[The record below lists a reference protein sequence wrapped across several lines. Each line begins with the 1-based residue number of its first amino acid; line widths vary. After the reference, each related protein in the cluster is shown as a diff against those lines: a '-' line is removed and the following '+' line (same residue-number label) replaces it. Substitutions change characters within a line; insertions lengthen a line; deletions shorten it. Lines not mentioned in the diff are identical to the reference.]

1 MNSSRFMTFRD
12 RIFVAGHKGLVGGA
26 ILENL
31 RSRGYTTLITRGRED
46 LNLLIEE
53 DVDAFYAKEKPDV
66 VFVAAAKVGGIFANN
81 AYPADFIIENLKV
94 QNNLIWGAFRSGVR
108 RLVFLGSSC
117 IYPKLAPQPMDENC
131 LLTGELE
138 LTNRPYAIAKIAGLE
153 LVNSLRTQF
162 QADYFS
168 CMPTNLYGPRDNF
181 HPENSHVLP
190 ALVRRFV
197 DAAKSQES
205 KVVVWGTGC
214 PRREFLYAPDCA
226 DAIVHLA
233 ECLAPDYFES
243 SGYPFSRISHVNIG
257 SGQDVTIEEL
267 ARLVARHAGFK
278 GTIEFDASKPD
289 GTPRKLLDVSL
300 LNSFGWRPKV
310 SLDDGISRTITFY
323 RDQDAENMNQKF
335 HPARTDK
342 AAEQRT

>member
-1 MNSSRFMTFRD
+1 MTSTRFIKPND
-12 RIFVAGHKGLVGGA
+12 RIFVAGHRGLVGGA
-26 ILENL
+26 IIESL
-31 RSRGYTTLITRGRED
+31 RNRGYASLITRSRED
-46 LNLLIEE
+46 LNLLVEK
-53 DVDAFYAKEKPDV
+53 DVDAFYSKEKPDV
-66 VFVAAAKVGGIFANN
+66 VFVAAAKVGGIYANN
-81 AYPADFIIENLKV
+81 TYPADFIIENLKV
-94 QNNLIWGAFRSGVR
+94 QNNLIWGAHRAGVR
-108 RLVFLGSSC
+108 RLIFLGSSC
-117 IYPKLAPQPMDENC
+117 IYPKLALQPMDENC

-138 LTNRPYAIAKIAGLE
+138 PTNRPYAIAKIAGLE
-153 LVNSLRTQF
+153 LVNSLRSQF

-205 KVVVWGTGC
+205 KVVVWGTGR

-243 SGYPFSRISHVNIG
+243 SNYPFSGISHVNIG

-267 ARLVARHAGFK
+267 AGLVAKHAGFK
-278 GTIEFDASKPD
+278 GAIEFDASKPD

-300 LNSFGWRPKV
+300 LSSFGWQPKV
-310 SLDDGISRTITFY
+310 SLDDGIARTITFY
-323 RDQDAENMNQKF
+323 RDHEAESLTPKF
-335 HPARTDK
+335 HPARSDDVS
-342 AAEQRT
+342 EQRT